1 LKAAN
6 TYHEKKTFTQYCNVN
21 VQRSKRSAEVAVQ
34 KLPNKTPVLYS
45 LDARSNLQLQRAWV
59 IILESN
65 DFILGMVGAAAQAVP
80 QVLVFEKVT
89 RHVFCLLA
97 MPMRA

>member
-1 LKAAN
+1 MI
-6 TYHEKKTFTQYCNVN
+6 F
-21 VQRSKRSAEVAVQ
+21 
-34 KLPNKTPVLYS
+34 
-45 LDARSNLQLQRAWV
+45 
-59 IILESN
+59 ESN